1 MEAGARR
8 ESFAKRNPLCHPA
21 RVNAPSPSSQT
32 TTPSHL
38 PKQRMAVLFAVML
51 VAAAGNTAM
60 QSILPALG
68 TRLGIADVLISLAF
82 SWSAL
87 LWMITAPRWARVS
100 ERRGRKALMVT
111 GISGFSVS
119 MLLCGLALW
128 AGIEGWIG
136 PVLTFVLFS
145 LFRSL
150 YGGFGSAAPP
160 AVQAYVAARTDPA
173 ERTKALSLVA
183 SSFGLGTVIGPTLA
197 PWLILPVVGLS
208 GPMLMFSLIGVA
220 VIFAIRLGL
229 PDDTPRFPARGVTP
243 YYPAAAT
250 AGAAQTLGDDE
261 SASAETPEAKR
272 ISWFDPRV
280 RNWSIVGLASGHAQ
294 AMTLGVIG
302 FLVLDRLALRATPE
316 AAAAPTGHVLWV
328 GAIATL
334 LSQWGLIPMLALR
347 PKAAVVGGGLAAGL
361 GIAALGVART
371 PENIAL
377 AFALASLGF
386 GLLRP
391 GFTSGASLSVP
402 RSQQGAVAG
411 QNASIAGA
419 SYVAAPALGVLA
431 YGAAPVTTFVVIG
444 AATILLAL
452 WSAWALKDVG

>member
-1 MEAGARR
+1 MHA
-8 ESFAKRNPLCHPA
+8 PTPA
-21 RVNAPSPSSQT
+21 PQPDAPTAASR
-32 TTPSHL
+32 L
-38 PKQRMAVLFAVML
+38 PRQRMAVLFAVML

-111 GISGFSVS
+111 GIAGFSAS
-119 MLLCGLALW
+119 MLLCGLTLW
-128 AGIEGWIG
+128 AGIEGWFG
-136 PVLTFVLFS
+136 ALLTFGLFS

-197 PWLILPVVGLS
+197 PWFILPHVGLA
-208 GPMLMFSLIGVA
+208 GPMLVFSAIGVA
-220 VIFAIRLGL
+220 VIAAIRLGL
-229 PDDTPRFPARGVTP
+229 PDDTPRFAARGSTHH
-243 YYPAAAT
+243 YPAAAS
-250 AGAAQTLGDDE
+250 GAPHAHRHAHDDDE
-261 SASAETPEAKR
+261 GEDQLTAPEPPR

-280 RNWSIVGLASGHAQ
+280 RNWTVVGLVSGHAQ

-328 GAIATL
+328 GALATL
-334 LSQWGLIPMLALR
+334 LSQWGLIPMLSLR
-347 PKAAVVGGGLAAGL
+347 PKAAVALGGAAAGA
-361 GIAALGVART
+361 GIIALAFAGRQET
-371 PENIAL
+371 MAL

-402 RSQQGAVAG
+402 RNLQGAVAG

-419 SYVAAPALGVLA
+419 SYVVAPALGVLA
-431 YGAAPVTTFVVIG
+431 YGVAPIVTFTVIG
-444 AATILLAL
+444 AATILLGL
-452 WSAWALKDVG
+452 WSLRALPDVGADAA